1 MILWPNTLTIRFD
14 PPLPCATIDGDRRCG
29 KDATAATLYP
39 TGGGMY
45 IMQPICRDCV
55 AGLAKV
61 YLGDEQKA
69 SEQ

>member
-1 MILWPNTLTIRFD
+1 MIEWPGKSTISFN
-14 PPLPCATIDGDRRCG
+14 PALPCCTWQGDVLCG
-29 KDATAATLYP
+29 KPATVATLYP

-55 AGLAKV
+55 AALERV
-61 YLGDEQKA
+61 YFPDEKA